1 MAANNVPPTTL
12 ITTKLLYNGS
22 IRRFKI
28 YLKDCGV
35 NTLPGKLKELLA
47 IPDDEDVI
55 FERWSDS
62 AASYVV
68 LDSNKPAVYK
78 QLYRAAKAKL
88 KLRIKV
94 THPTPE
100 APVPEPFNSNNST
113 ETLLPPYASTTH
125 LSNPSTSLAESTTST
140 SVPLEKVSEAVVAYL
155 EGEEGR
161 SKLRTTI
168 GEEVE
173 KEIEK
178 RHVLAQSVSN
188 LSIAPPPAVEAITGK
203 PKMREVVVNQV
214 YAVYCNICNVN
225 VDSVHYHCGVCDCG
239 DFDLCERCVEEGKHC
254 NNAEHWMIKRTIVN
268 GEVISSRELIASTTA
283 IVAKKSDILNQREE
297 EKVVEEPQ
305 PVSGRTCNCCC
316 EDFGDHQFVE
326 CTVCADYD
334 LCLECHEKQSHGH
347 DPSHSFVPATEETV
361 LTPLAKTLLGPGKNF
376 RHYAICDGCDKQ
388 IYGVRHKCFNCPDW
402 DYCSQCYAS
411 ASEKHP
417 GHRFAP
423 IYGPLAEPVS
433 ISNHLQHYGVYCDGP
448 HCSTKGYCSWIV
460 GDRYKCAVCHDFDLC
475 ASCEASPLNK
485 HNPTHPLIK
494 LKTPVRNVTVQTL
507 DSEFSV
513 PLGDRA
519 PSVASSVAS
528 NASTSVQTVAEA
540 QPQREVVPVVP
551 APSAEENFAE
561 QVAEKIEKTEEK
573 VSEVVEQDPI
583 EVEEQIISERGDV
596 LIIADYVKEVVA
608 DGALYKPGAEFTQT
622 WTLINSGLVTWPA
635 GCTIK
640 FTGGDNMS
648 ASEIT
653 VTDAKVKTGTS
664 VDFSVKLVAP
674 APTRRLSRRVISYWG
689 LFTADGVR
697 FGPQLWCDIEVKAEE
712 LKQLEVEEP
721 KSVEQEVK
729 KEVNDEVKEDE
740 PKIEDDVA
748 DLVNSHTSQMI
759 FPTLEKESPSNSS
772 VNLAEAPVEVTH
784 GEVPPSAVSTAT
796 IKEEELTADHSEDD
810 VISEVYSVD
819 ELDDEL
825 ENFIS
830 DDEDYE
836 VWEASDDEEF
846 GSSTNGSTGS
856 NP

>member
-28 YLKDCGV
+28 YLKDCGA

-47 IPDDEDVI
+47 IPEHEDVI

-94 THPTPE
+94 THLALD

-113 ETLLPPYASTTH
+113 ETLLPPYTSATH
-125 LSNPSTSLAESTTST
+125 LPNPSTASTESTAST

-178 RHVLAQSVSN
+178 RHVLAQSVAN
-188 LSIAPPPAVEAITGK
+188 LSVASTPAVEAVPAK

-214 YAVYCNICNVN
+214 YAVYCNICSAN
-225 VDSVHYHCGVCDCG
+225 VDSVHYHCGVCDSG
-239 DFDLCERCVEEGKHC
+239 DYDLCEQCVEDGKHC
-254 NNAEHWMIKRTIVN
+254 NNAEHWMIKRTIVK

-283 IVAKKSDILNQREE
+283 IVTKKSETLNQKEE
-297 EKVVEEPQ
+297 EKVVEQPQ
-305 PVSGRTCNCCC
+305 DVSGRTCNCCC
-316 EDFGDHQFVE
+316 EDFSDDQFVE

-334 LCLECHEKQSHGH
+334 LCLDCHEKQNHGH
-347 DPSHSFVPATEETV
+347 DPSHSFVPATEETA
-361 LTPLAKTLLGPGKNF
+361 LTPFAKTLLGPGKNF
-376 RHYAICDGCDKQ
+376 RHFAICDSCDKQ
-388 IYGVRHKCFNCPDW
+388 IYGVRYKCFNCPDW
-402 DYCSQCYAS
+402 DYCSLCYAS

-423 IYGPLAEPVS
+423 IYGPLAEPAS

-448 HCSTKGYCSWIV
+448 HCATKGYCSWIV

-507 DSEFSV
+507 DNESSAQ
-513 PLGDRA
+513 LGDRA
-519 PSVASSVAS
+519 PSVASSVVS
-528 NASTSVQTVAEA
+528 NASTSVQTVTETK
-540 QPQREVVPVVP
+540 EVVSVVS
-551 APSAEENFAE
+551 ASIAEEDIAE
-561 QVAEKIEKTEEK
+561 EVAEKIEEKTEEK
-573 VSEVVEQDPI
+573 VSEVVEQEPI
-583 EVEEQIISERGDV
+583 EEEEQIINERGDV
-596 LIIADYVKEVVA
+596 LILADYVKEVVA
-608 DGALYKPGAEFTQT
+608 DGALYQPGAEFTQT
-622 WTLINSGLVTWPA
+622 WTLTNSGYVTWPA

-640 FTGGDNMS
+640 FTGGDDMS

-653 VTDAKVKTGTS
+653 VTEAKVKTGTS

-674 APTRRLSRRVISYWG
+674 APTRRLNRRVISYWG
-689 LFTADGVR
+689 VFTADGVR
-697 FGPQLWCDIEVKAEE
+697 FGPQLWCDIEVKTEE
-712 LKQLEVEEP
+712 VKQLEVEES
-721 KSVEQEVK
+721 KVVEQPEDMIK
-729 KEVNDEVKEDE
+729 EEVNEEVKEDVS
-740 PKIEDDVA
+740 KAVDDVA
-748 DLVNSHTSQMI
+748 DLIKSHTSQMI
-759 FPTLEKESPSNSS
+759 FPTLETESPSNSI
-772 VNLAEAPVEVTH
+772 VNIADN
-784 GEVPPSAVSTAT
+784 EVPSSAASTAA
-796 IKEEELTADHSEDD
+796 IEEELTADHGEDD

-856 NP
+856 HA

>member
-12 ITTKLLYNGS
+12 ITTKLLYNNS

-28 YLKDCGV
+28 YLKDCGA
-35 NTLPGKLKELLA
+35 NTLPGKLKELLS
-47 IPDDEDVI
+47 IPEHEDVI

-62 AASYVV
+62 AASYIV

-94 THPTPE
+94 THPALGAT
-100 APVPEPFNSNNST
+100 VPEPFISNNST
-113 ETLLPPYASTTH
+113 ETLIPPYASTTQ
-125 LSNPSTSLAESTTST
+125 LSNPSIASTESTT
-140 SVPLEKVSEAVVAYL
+140 VPLEKVSEAVVAYL

-178 RHVLAQSVSN
+178 RHILAQSVAN
-188 LSIAPPPAVEAITGK
+188 LSVAPTPAVETIAAK

-214 YAVYCNICNVN
+214 YAVYCNLCNVN
-225 VDSVHYHCGVCDCG
+225 VDSVHYHCGVCDNG
-239 DFDLCERCVEEGKHC
+239 DFDLCEKCVEEGKHC
-254 NNAEHWMIKRTIVN
+254 NNAEHWMIKRTIVK

-283 IVAKKSDILNQREE
+283 IVAKKSETLNHKEE
-297 EKVVEEPQ
+297 EKVVDEPQ
-305 PVSGRTCNCCC
+305 DVSGRTCNCCC

-334 LCLECHEKQSHGH
+334 LCLECHVKQSHGH
-347 DPSHSFVPATEETV
+347 DPSHSFAPATEETV
-361 LTPLAKTLLGPGKNF
+361 LSPLAKTLLDPGKNF
-376 RHYAICDGCDKQ
+376 RHFAICDGCDMQ

-402 DYCSQCYAS
+402 DYCSKCYAS

-423 IYGPLAEPVS
+423 VYGLLAESVS
-433 ISNHLQHYGVYCDGP
+433 ISHLQHYGVYCDGP
-448 HCSTKGYCSWIV
+448 HCAKKGYCSWIV

-485 HNPTHPLIK
+485 HNPTHPFIK

-507 DSEFSV
+507 DSESSV

-519 PSVASSVAS
+519 PSVASSIVS
-528 NASTSVQTVAEA
+528 NASTSVQTVAET
-540 QPQREVVPVVP
+540 QSQREVVPVVP
-551 APSAEENFAE
+551 APIVEGNITEE
-561 QVAEKIEKTEEK
+561 VTEKIDGKTEEK
-573 VSEVVEQDPI
+573 VSEVVGQEPI
-583 EVEEQIISERGDV
+583 EEEGQIINERGDV
-596 LIIADYVKEVVA
+596 LIIADFVKEAVA
-608 DGALYKPGAEFTQT
+608 DGALYQPGAKFTQT
-622 WTLINSGLVTWPA
+622 WTLINSGYVTWPA

-648 ASEIT
+648 GSEIT
-653 VTDAKVKTGTS
+653 VTEAKVKTGTS

-674 APTRRLSRRVISYWG
+674 APTRRRLISYWG

-697 FGPQLWCDIEVKAEE
+697 FGPQLWCDIEVKAEDV
-712 LKQLEVEEP
+712 KQFEVEEP
-721 KSVEQEVK
+721 KVVEQSKDEIK
-729 KEVNDEVKEDE
+729 EEVNKGSKEE
-740 PKIEDDVA
+740 ESKIEDDVA
-748 DLVNSHTSQMI
+748 DLIKSHTSQMI
-759 FPTLEKESPSNSS
+759 FPILEKESSNNST
-772 VNLAEAPVEVTH
+772 VNITDAPVEATH
-784 GEVPPSAVSTAT
+784 EDVPSSAVSTAA
-796 IKEEELTADHSEDD
+796 IEEELTNDHGEDD
-810 VISEVYSVD
+810 VVSEVYSVD

-836 VWEASDDEEF
+836 VWEASSDEEF

-856 NP
+856 RA